1 MLQFGIAKELGK
13 SLAEVRQMTLEE
25 ILGWSAY
32 FQILNED
39 QQKEIDRAKRLRQTV
54 AQCLYLKTVAY
65 QADINVKVKGAN
77 EVTRLSKK
85 LDKASTKID
94 AFNKKSRL
102 IVYFFVLILY

>member
-39 QQKEIDRAKRLRQTV
+39 QQKEIDRAKRLR
-54 AQCLYLKTVAY
+54 
-65 QADINVKVKGAN
+65 
-77 EVTRLSKK
+77 
-85 LDKASTKID
+85 
-94 AFNKKSRL
+94 
-102 IVYFFVLILY
+102 